1 MLYVLERKG
10 PVKLASVQNR
20 NEKRPWLSHQTV
32 VIIWETAKSRSWVR
46 IKEQKKF
53 KNYPV
58 VGWLWRPSVGLGTT
72 RRTCLC
78 TITLSKFGTATSF
91 YFSPDSSNFSVLSNN
106 IFSYLVNTW
115 MPCLC
120 TITNDEKT
128 SFFNQFSVT
137 SRRIRRTP
145 PHKNFSFLLH
155 KEARELKCN
164 NASSI
169 EFILTHV
176 ETTFWVGMWN
186 VIPLFSCWRICHVKC
201 EWKSSISCKDM
212 FLP

>member
-1 MLYVLERKG
+1 MTLKAV
-10 PVKLASVQNR
+10 
-20 NEKRPWLSHQTV
+20 
-32 VIIWETAKSRSWVR
+32 SWTGDDEEN
-46 IKEQKKF
+46 IPMH
-53 KNYPV
+53 NYPFQV
-58 VGWLWRPSVGLGTT
+58 RHGHL
-72 RRTCLC
+72 
-78 TITLSKFGTATSF
+78 LS
-91 YFSPDSSNFSVLSNN
+91 FSADSSNFSVLPNN

-120 TITNDEKT
+120 TITNDKKT

-164 NASSI
+164 NPSSI

-176 ETTFWVGMWN
+176 ETTFWVGMWS
-186 VIPLFSCWRICHVKC
+186 VIPLFSRWRICHVKC

>member
-1 MLYVLERKG
+1 MTLKAV
-10 PVKLASVQNR
+10 
-20 NEKRPWLSHQTV
+20 
-32 VIIWETAKSRSWVR
+32 SWTGDD
-46 IKEQKKF
+46 EENMSMH
-53 KNYPV
+53 NYPFQV
-58 VGWLWRPSVGLGTT
+58 RHGHL
-72 RRTCLC
+72 
-78 TITLSKFGTATSF
+78 FSF
-91 YFSPDSSNFSVLSNN
+91 SADSSNFSVLSNN

-115 MPCLC
+115 MPCLF
-120 TITNDEKT
+120 TITNDKKT

-164 NASSI
+164 NPSSI

-201 EWKSSISCKDM
+201 EWKSSIPCKDM